1 MATENRSAEQYRN
14 SLESLKSINN
24 LENDRAKN
32 QLIISERQK
41 IINELLVEGNKID
54 TKRGELLTELLQD
67 QQEEIA
73 KERDLNNQL
82 QNEIKSR
89 QEIVGLVKSLGTA
102 IKEGWK
108 YLQESDKTIKNTIL
122 NLGMSGAKAAEMRT
136 AFEKSATFAARIG
149 ASLTDLQSIQQ
160 GYADETGRARALTGE
175 MLEDITL
182 IGKGT
187 GLGIEQATKLG
198 AQFEFMGVDAKSAM
212 DYTQGIVDTS
222 ERMGVNTTKVLKN
235 IVDNFKK
242 VNTYS
247 FVSGTK
253 GIAQMAENAEKLQVS
268 MESSLNSATI
278 AKSLEGAIDMFAQL
292 QVMGGEFAK
301 VDPLQAFYLARNE
314 PEKWQEE
321 ISKMTRGIVTFKK
334 NSEGVFE
341 KFISPADR
349 QRLEQAG
356 KALGISAEEMTV
368 IAQRRADLDLS
379 EKQMAGKGLTSKQ
392 KAWIQGAEVLNSK
405 TGQLQVSLGGTM
417 KDISTLTSDQADSF
431 VQEQVTLK
439 ERAKQA
445 MTFDETFK
453 ATIEILKAS
462 LLPLL
467 TTINKVM
474 NVTIKPLADLA
485 SKGFGGAITA
495 GGILLAA
502 AGIWKGVSWLLGR
515 AADKFV
521 AGAAKTFGG
530 GGKVVGDVLAKG
542 GENGGEKVAEG
553 LGKKGLS
560 GLADKRLLEGQGA
573 KLAGVGKAG
582 AGVGA
587 GIGAAA
593 LGIGAGIGAAAA
605 GISLLASAMNKLDDT
620 KVKALQGI
628 VRSISLVVG
637 IGAAAAAAILVFG
650 TASEAAAPGLGM
662 FALAALGVG
671 AGIGL
676 AAAGIGVA
684 AEGLSKL
691 SSSAKGSGKDMLEL
705 GAGIAVMA
713 AGMTMFTVGGLGLIA
728 FSATLNRIAKNSE
741 AIGQVGEAFKEIN
754 AVMHGSKE
762 DFLAVESAVNSISN
776 MNTKG
781 GSAFAQ
787 LASLLKTP
795 LKVEFAD
802 KNIQLASDVTLNID
816 GQRFMQKIFKTNT
829 AITHHEELRT
839 QSVNQ

>member
-1 MATENRSAEQYRN
+1 MAAARSVEDYKETLN
-14 SLESLKSINN
+14 LVNKINESESERSKT
-24 LENDRAKN
+24 
-32 QLIISERQK
+32 QLLISERQK
-41 IINELLVEGNKID
+41 VINELLSNAATLDENQ
-54 TKRGELLTELLQD
+54 KRYLQD
-67 QQEEIA
+67 LVNEQNKAIANEKSINEELVKQQKNREKVVSLA
-73 KERDLNNQL
+73 KE
-82 QNEIKSR
+82 
-89 QEIVGLVKSLGTA
+89 LGSA
-102 IKEGWK
+102 IKEGWR

-149 ASLTDLQSIQQ
+149 ASLTDLQTIQQ
-160 GYADETGRARALTGE
+160 GYADQTGRARALTGE

-198 AQFEFMGVDAKSAM
+198 AQFEFMGVNAKSAM

-235 IVDNFKK
+235 IIDNFKK

-268 MESSLNSATI
+268 MEASLNSATI
-278 AKSLEGAIDMFAQL
+278 AKSLEGAIDMFANL

-356 KALGISAEEMTV
+356 KALGLSAEEMTV

-467 TTINKVM
+467 TKINWVLDH
-474 NVTIKPLADLA
+474 TLKPLADFA
-485 SKGFGGAITA
+485 AKGFGHAATAAAALLVA
-495 GGILLAA
+495 GGI
-502 AGIWKGVSWLLGR
+502 WKAITFGLGR

-521 AGAAKTFGG
+521 AGGAG
-530 GGKVVGDVLAKG
+530 KG
-542 GENGGEKVAEG
+542 GIRGAVSNMFGKGGAKEAENLEEN

-560 GLADKRLLEGQGA
+560 GLAEQRQGIGQGA
-573 KLAGVGKAG
+573 VMAGKGKMFAG
-582 AGVGA
+582 AGA

-593 LGIGAGIGAAAA
+593 LGVGAGIGAAAA
-605 GISLLASAMNKLDDT
+605 GISLLATAMSKLDDN

-628 VRSISLVVG
+628 VKSISIVVG
-637 IGAAAAAAILVFG
+637 IGALAAAAVMIFGNAALV
-650 TASEAAAPGLGM
+650 AAPGLG
-662 FALAALGVG
+662 ALSLAVL
-671 AGIGL
+671 GIGTGIGI
-676 AAAGIGVA
+676 AAAGIGA
-684 AEGLSKL
+684 MSLGLSKL
-691 SSSAKGSGKDMLEL
+691 SLSAKGSGKDMLEL
-705 GAGIAVMA
+705 GGGISAMA
-713 AGMTMFTVGGLGLIA
+713 AGMALFTVGGLGLIA

-741 AIGQVGEAFKEIN
+741 AISQVGDAFKQIN
-754 AVMHGSKE
+754 TVMHGSKE
-762 DFLAVESAVNSISN
+762 DFLAVENAVNAIST

-802 KNIQLASDVTLNID
+802 KNVQLANDITLNID
-816 GQRFMQKIFKTNT
+816 GQRFMQKIFKANT
-829 AITHHEELRT
+829 AITHQEELRT
-839 QSVNQ
+839 QNVNQ

>member
-1 MATENRSAEQYRN
+1 MAAARSVDDYKK
-14 SLESLKSINN
+14 SLELIQDLNKAESERSKT
-24 LENDRAKN
+24 
-32 QLIISERQK
+32 QLLISERQK
-41 IINELLVEGNKID
+41 VINELLSNAATLDDSQVKYLQSLVEEQNKAIVNE
-54 TKRGELLTELLQD
+54 RIINEELIE
-67 QQEEIA
+67 QQ
-73 KERDLNNQL
+73 
-82 QNEIKSR
+82 KSR
-89 QEIVGLVKSLGTA
+89 QKVVSLTKELGNA

-149 ASLTDLQSIQQ
+149 ASLTDLQAIQE
-160 GYADETGRARALTGE
+160 GYADQTGRARALTAS

-187 GLGIEQATKLG
+187 GLGIEQATKLA

-212 DYTQGIVDTS
+212 DYAQGIVDTS

-235 IVDNFKK
+235 ITDNFKK

-253 GIAQMAENAEKLQVS
+253 GIAQMAQNAEKLQVS
-268 MESSLNSATI
+268 MEASLNSATI

-292 QVMGGEFAK
+292 QVMGGNFAK

-314 PEKWQEE
+314 PEKWQQE
-321 ISKMTRGIVTFKK
+321 ISKMTAGIVTFKK

-356 KALGISAEEMTV
+356 KALGLSAEEMTV
-368 IAQRRADLDLS
+368 IAQRRAELDLS
-379 EKQMAGKGLTSKQ
+379 ERQMAGKGLTSKQ
-392 KAWIQGAEVLNSK
+392 KEWIAGAMVLNSK
-405 TGQLQVSLGGTM
+405 TNQLQVSLGGTM
-417 KDISTLTSDQADSF
+417 KDISTLTLDQANSF
-431 VQEQVTLK
+431 IEERKTLQ
-439 ERAKQA
+439 ERAEQA
-445 MTFDETFK
+445 MTFDQTFK

-467 TTINKVM
+467 TTINKIM

-485 SKGFGGAITA
+485 TKGFGGAITA

-502 AGIWKGVSWLLGR
+502 AGIWKGVSFLLGR

-521 AGAAKTFGG
+521 SGAAKTFGNKG
-530 GGKVVGDVLAKG
+530 GNVLGDVLAKG
-542 GENGGEKVAEG
+542 GGKEGEAVSEG

-560 GLADKRLLEGQGA
+560 GLADQRRGIGQGA
-573 KLAGVGKAG
+573 AMAGKGKMFAG
-582 AGVGA
+582 AGA

-593 LGIGAGIGAAAA
+593 LGVGAGIGAAAA
-605 GISLLASAMNKLDDT
+605 GISLLATAMSKLDEN

-628 VRSISLVVG
+628 VRSISIVVG
-637 IGAAAAAAILVFG
+637 IGALAAAAVMIFGNAALV
-650 TASEAAAPGLGM
+650 AAPGLG
-662 FALAALGVG
+662 ALSLAVLGIG
-671 AGIGL
+671 AGIGI
-676 AAAGIGVA
+676 AAAGIGVMGM
-684 AEGLSKL
+684 GLAKL
-691 SSSAKGSGKDMLEL
+691 STSAKGSGKDMLEL
-705 GAGIAVMA
+705 GAGIAGMA
-713 AGMTMFTVGGLGLIA
+713 AGMAMFTVGGLGILA
-728 FSATLNRIAKNSE
+728 FSSTLNKIAKH
-741 AIGQVGEAFKEIN
+741 ADDLGKVGDAFREIN
-754 AVMHGSKE
+754 TVMRGSKE
-762 DFLAVESAVNSISN
+762 DFLAVESAVNAIST

-802 KNIQLASDVTLNID
+802 KNVQLASDVTLNID
-816 GQRFMQKIFKTNT
+816 GQRFMQKIFKSNT
-829 AITHHEELRT
+829 AITHQEELRT

>member
-1 MATENRSAEQYRN
+1 MADAKSVKDYQTALDLVKRLNESESERS
-14 SLESLKSINN
+14 KT
-24 LENDRAKN
+24 
-32 QLIISERQK
+32 QLLISERQK
-41 IINELLVEGNKID
+41 VINELLSNAATLGDDQKKYLQDLVNEQNKAIANE
-54 TKRGELLTELLQD
+54 RSINEELLK
-67 QQEEIA
+67 QQ
-73 KERDLNNQL
+73 
-82 QNEIKSR
+82 KSR
-89 QEIVGLVKSLGTA
+89 QLVVSLAKDLGNA

-122 NLGMSGAKAAEMRT
+122 NLGMSGAKAEAMRA
-136 AFEKSATFAARIG
+136 AFEKSAVFAARIG
-149 ASLTDLQSIQQ
+149 GSLADLQTIQQ
-160 GYADETGRARALTGE
+160 GYADETGRARALTAS

-198 AQFEFMGVDAKSAM
+198 AQFEFMGADAKSAM

-235 IVDNFKK
+235 IIDNFKK
-242 VNTYS
+242 VNTFS
-247 FVSGTK
+247 FVSGVK
-253 GIAQMAENAEKLQVS
+253 GIAKMAENAEKLQVS
-268 MESSLNSATI
+268 VESALNSATI

-292 QVMGGEFAK
+292 QVMGGNFAK
-301 VDPLQAFYLARNE
+301 TDPFQAFYLARNE

-321 ISKMTRGIVTFKK
+321 ISKMTKGIVTFKK

-356 KALGISAEEMTV
+356 KALGRSAEEMTV
-368 IAQRRADLDLS
+368 IAQRRAELDLS
-379 EKQMAGKGLTSKQ
+379 ERQMAGKGLTAKQ
-392 KAWIQGAEVLNSK
+392 KEWITGAMVLNSK
-405 TGQLQVSLGGTM
+405 TNQLQVSLGGTM
-417 KDISTLTSDQADSF
+417 HDIGALTSDQANSF
-431 VQEQVTLK
+431 IQERKTLE

-467 TTINKVM
+467 TTINKIM
-474 NVTIKPLADLA
+474 SVTIKPLADLA
-485 SKGFGGAITA
+485 TKGFGGAITA

-502 AGIWKGVSWLLGR
+502 AGVWKGISFLLGR
-515 AADKFV
+515 AADKLV
-521 AGAAKTFGG
+521 SGAAKRFGG
-530 GGKVVGDVLAKG
+530 GGGGLGGVLGKG
-542 GENGGEKVAEG
+542 AGKEGEAVAES

-560 GLADKRLLEGQGA
+560 GLAEQRQGI
-573 KLAGVGKAG
+573 GAG
-582 AGVGA
+582 AAMAGKGKMFAGAGA

-593 LGIGAGIGAAAA
+593 LGVGAGIGAAAA
-605 GISLLASAMNKLDDT
+605 GISLLATAMAKLT
-620 KVKALQGI
+620 PEQAKTLGSIVK
-628 VRSISLVVG
+628 SIAWVVG
-637 IGAAAAAAILVFG
+637 IGAAAAGAIMIFG
-650 TASEAAAPGLGM
+650 GASTAAAPGLLAFGGAI
-662 FALAALGVG
+662 ALVGVG
-671 AGIGL
+671 IGA
-676 AAAGIGVA
+676 AAAGIGLMGT
-684 AEGLSKL
+684 GLSKL
-691 SSSAKGSGKDMLEL
+691 SLSVKGSGKDMLEL
-705 GAGIAVMA
+705 GGGIAAMA
-713 AGMTMFTVGGLGLIA
+713 AGMALFTVGGLGLIA

-762 DFLAVESAVNSISN
+762 DFLAVENAVNAIST

-802 KNIQLASDVTLNID
+802 KNVQLANDITLNID
-816 GQRFMQKIFKTNT
+816 GQRFMQKIFKANT
-829 AITHHEELRT
+829 AITHQEELRT

>member
-1 MATENRSAEQYRN
+1 MAAARSVEDYKETLN
-14 SLESLKSINN
+14 LVNKINESESERSKT
-24 LENDRAKN
+24 
-32 QLIISERQK
+32 QLLISERQK
-41 IINELLVEGNKID
+41 VINELLSNAATLDENQ
-54 TKRGELLTELLQD
+54 KRYLQD
-67 QQEEIA
+67 LVNEQNKAIANEKSINEELVKQQKNREKVVSLA
-73 KERDLNNQL
+73 KE
-82 QNEIKSR
+82 
-89 QEIVGLVKSLGTA
+89 LGSA
-102 IKEGWK
+102 IKEGWR

-149 ASLTDLQSIQQ
+149 ASLTDLQTIQQ
-160 GYADETGRARALTGE
+160 GYADQTGRARALTGE

-198 AQFEFMGVDAKSAM
+198 AQFEFMGVNAKSAM

-235 IVDNFKK
+235 IIDNFKK

-268 MESSLNSATI
+268 MEASLNSATI
-278 AKSLEGAIDMFAQL
+278 AKSLEGAIDMFANL

-356 KALGISAEEMTV
+356 KALGLSAEEMTV

-467 TTINKVM
+467 TKINWVLDH
-474 NVTIKPLADLA
+474 TLKPLADFA
-485 SKGFGGAITA
+485 AKGFGHAATAAALLVA
-495 GGILLAA
+495 GGI
-502 AGIWKGVSWLLGR
+502 WKAITFGLGR

-521 AGAAKTFGG
+521 AGGAG
-530 GGKVVGDVLAKG
+530 KG
-542 GENGGEKVAEG
+542 GIRGAVSNMFGKGGAKEAENLEEN

-560 GLADKRLLEGQGA
+560 GLAEQRQGIGQGA
-573 KLAGVGKAG
+573 VMAGKGKMFAG
-582 AGVGA
+582 AGA

-593 LGIGAGIGAAAA
+593 LGVGAGIGAAAA
-605 GISLLASAMNKLDDT
+605 GISLLATAMSKLDDN

-628 VRSISLVVG
+628 VKSISIVVG
-637 IGAAAAAAILVFG
+637 IGALAAAAVMIFGNAALV
-650 TASEAAAPGLGM
+650 AAPGLG
-662 FALAALGVG
+662 ALSLAVL
-671 AGIGL
+671 GIGTGIGI
-676 AAAGIGVA
+676 AAAGIGA
-684 AEGLSKL
+684 MSLGLSKL
-691 SSSAKGSGKDMLEL
+691 SLSAKGSGKDMLEL
-705 GAGIAVMA
+705 GGGISAMA
-713 AGMTMFTVGGLGLIA
+713 AGMALFTVGGLGLIA

-741 AIGQVGEAFKEIN
+741 AISQVGDAFKQIN
-754 AVMHGSKE
+754 TVMHGSKE
-762 DFLAVESAVNSISN
+762 DFLAVENAVNAIST

-802 KNIQLASDVTLNID
+802 KNVQLANDITLNID
-816 GQRFMQKIFKTNT
+816 GQRFMQKIFKANT
-829 AITHHEELRT
+829 AITHQEELRT
-839 QSVNQ
+839 QNVNQ

>member
-41 IINELLVEGNKID
+41 IINELLAEGNKID

-122 NLGMSGAKAAEMRT
+122 NLGMSGTKAAEMRT

-198 AQFEFMGVDAKSAM
+198 AQFEFMGVNAKSAM

-356 KALGISAEEMTV
+356 KALGLSAEEMTV

-713 AGMTMFTVGGLGLIA
+713 AGMTMFTVGGLLV
-728 FSATLNRIAKNSE
+728 AT
-741 AIGQVGEAFKEIN
+741 
-754 AVMHGSKE
+754 
-762 DFLAVESAVNSISN
+762 
-776 MNTKG
+776 
-781 GSAFAQ
+781 AQ
-787 LASLLKTP
+787 
-795 LKVEFAD
+795 
-802 KNIQLASDVTLNID
+802 TL
-816 GQRFMQKIFKTNT
+816 GC
-829 AITHHEELRT
+829 
-839 QSVNQ
+839 SVK

>member
-1 MATENRSAEQYRN
+1 MAAARSVEDYKETLN
-14 SLESLKSINN
+14 LVNKINESESERSKT
-24 LENDRAKN
+24 
-32 QLIISERQK
+32 QLLISERQK
-41 IINELLVEGNKID
+41 VINELLSNAATLDENQ
-54 TKRGELLTELLQD
+54 KRYLQD
-67 QQEEIA
+67 LVNEQNKAIANEKSINEELVKQQKNREKVVSLA
-73 KERDLNNQL
+73 KE
-82 QNEIKSR
+82 
-89 QEIVGLVKSLGTA
+89 LGSA
-102 IKEGWK
+102 IKEGWR

-149 ASLTDLQSIQQ
+149 ASLTDLQTIQQ
-160 GYADETGRARALTGE
+160 GYADQTGRARALTGE

-198 AQFEFMGVDAKSAM
+198 AQFEFMGVNAKSAM

-235 IVDNFKK
+235 IIDNFKK

-268 MESSLNSATI
+268 MEASLNSATI

-292 QVMGGEFAK
+292 QVMGGNFAK

-356 KALGISAEEMTV
+356 KALGLSAEEMTV

-467 TTINKVM
+467 TKINWVLDH
-474 NVTIKPLADLA
+474 TLKPLADFA
-485 SKGFGGAITA
+485 AKGFGHAATAAAALLVA
-495 GGILLAA
+495 GGI
-502 AGIWKGVSWLLGR
+502 WKAITFGLGR

-521 AGAAKTFGG
+521 AGGAG
-530 GGKVVGDVLAKG
+530 KG
-542 GENGGEKVAEG
+542 GIRGAVSNMFGKGGAKEAENLEEN

-560 GLADKRLLEGQGA
+560 GLAEQRQGIGQGA
-573 KLAGVGKAG
+573 VMAGKGKMFAG
-582 AGVGA
+582 AGA

-593 LGIGAGIGAAAA
+593 LGVGAGIGAAAA
-605 GISLLASAMNKLDDT
+605 GISLLATAMSKLDDN

-628 VRSISLVVG
+628 VKSISIVVG
-637 IGAAAAAAILVFG
+637 IGALAAAAVMIFGNAALV
-650 TASEAAAPGLGM
+650 AAPGLG
-662 FALAALGVG
+662 ALSLAVL
-671 AGIGL
+671 GIGTGIGI
-676 AAAGIGVA
+676 AAAGIGA
-684 AEGLSKL
+684 MSLGLSKL
-691 SSSAKGSGKDMLEL
+691 SLSAKGSGKDMLEL
-705 GAGIAVMA
+705 GGGISAMA
-713 AGMTMFTVGGLGLIA
+713 AGMALFTVGGLGLIA

-741 AIGQVGEAFKEIN
+741 AISQVGDAFKQIN
-754 AVMHGSKE
+754 TVMHGSKE
-762 DFLAVESAVNSISN
+762 DFLAVENAVNAIST

-802 KNIQLASDVTLNID
+802 KNVQLANDITLNID
-816 GQRFMQKIFKTNT
+816 GQRFMQKIFKANT
-829 AITHHEELRT
+829 AITHQEELRT
-839 QSVNQ
+839 QNVNQ

>member
-41 IINELLVEGNKID
+41 IINELLAEGNKID
-54 TKRGELLTELLQD
+54 TDRGKLLTELLG
-67 QQEEIA
+67 QQKTAIDN
-73 KERDLNNQL
+73 ERSLNEQL
-82 QNEIKSR
+82 IDEQKSR
-89 QEIVGLVKSLGTA
+89 QKVVSLAKDLVDLVKQ
-102 IKEGWK
+102 EWN
-108 YLQESDKTIKNTIL
+108 YLQEADKTIKNTIL

-149 ASLTDLQSIQQ
+149 ASLTDLQAIQQ
-160 GYADETGRARALTGE
+160 GYADQTGRARALTAS

-187 GLGIEQATKLG
+187 GLGIEQATKLA

-212 DYTQGIVDTS
+212 DYAQGIVDTS

-235 IVDNFKK
+235 ITDNFKK

-268 MESSLNSATI
+268 MEASLNSATI

-292 QVMGGEFAK
+292 QVMGGNFAK
-301 VDPLQAFYLARNE
+301 IDPLQAFYLARNE
-314 PEKWQEE
+314 PEKWQQE
-321 ISKMTRGIVTFKK
+321 ISKMTAGIVTFKK

-356 KALGISAEEMTV
+356 KALGLSAEEMTV
-368 IAQRRADLDLS
+368 IAQRRAELDLS

-392 KAWIQGAEVLNSK
+392 KEWIAGAMVLNSK
-405 TGQLQVSLGGTM
+405 TNQLQVSLGGTM
-417 KDISTLTSDQADSF
+417 KDISTLTSDQASSF
-431 VQEQVTLK
+431 IEERKTLQ
-439 ERAKQA
+439 ERAEQA
-445 MTFDETFK
+445 MTFDQTFK

-467 TTINKVM
+467 TTINKIM
-474 NVTIKPLADLA
+474 SVTIKPLADLA
-485 SKGFGGAITA
+485 SKGFGGAVLA
-495 GGILLAA
+495 GTILLSA

-521 AGAAKTFGG
+521 DGAKKTFGG
-530 GGKVVGDVLAKG
+530 GGGKIGGVLTKG
-542 GENGGEKVAEG
+542 VENEGETVAEN

-560 GLADKRLLEGQGA
+560 GLADQRRGIGQGA
-573 KLAGVGKAG
+573 AMAGKGKMFAG
-582 AGVGA
+582 AGA

-593 LGIGAGIGAAAA
+593 LGVGAGIGAAAA
-605 GISLLASAMNKLDDT
+605 GISLLATAMAKLT
-620 KVKALQGI
+620 PEQANTLAGI
-628 VRSISLVVG
+628 VRSISVVVA
-637 IGAAAAAAILVFG
+637 IGAAAAAVIV
-650 TASEAAAPGLGM
+650 GLGM
-662 FALAALGVG
+662 ASTVAAPEIGLFALGIL
-671 AGIGL
+671 GIGTGIGI
-676 AAAGIGVA
+676 AAAGVSLMV
-684 AEGLSKL
+684 LSLAKL
-691 SSSAKGSGKDMLEL
+691 TASAKGSGKDMMEL
-705 GAGIAVMA
+705 GGGISAMA
-713 AGMTMFTVGGLGLIA
+713 AGMALFTVGGLGLIA

-762 DFLAVESAVNSISN
+762 DFLAVESAVNAISN

-802 KNIQLASDVTLNID
+802 KNVQLANDITLNID
-816 GQRFMQKIFKTNT
+816 GQKFMQKVFKANT
-829 AITHHEELRT
+829 AITHQEELRT